1 MKKRKLIIGLLIW
14 LISLPSFA
22 EVYEGTC
29 GGQVRYSL
37 DTGTSVLTLTGEG
50 RIIALPWDNHKKSIK
65 KIVADDEIE
74 FPFNNWLLGCDSIIS
89 PQYNGRT
96 FIYMPRNYKEGAW
109 YNYTVPVGIK
119 EIAPFA
125 FSGCNRLQSVGVV
138 WGCEKIGQ
146 NAFLNCKGLSKVS
159 LPIALVEI
167 GNYAFYNCTALAAIK
182 MPNTITKEVPYD
194 CFHGC
199 TSLINGVYND
209 HCFYY
214 LPPNVTGDFE
224 IPGSPERIASY
235 AFQNGQISSVKIPSS
250 VKVIGESAFSRC
262 SNLVNIVL
270 PDGLQT
276 IQRSAFSDCPSLL
289 EVSIPEGVDSI
300 PEYVFNNC
308 KSLSTVAL
316 PDQLEY
322 IGNDAFCDC
331 ENLRQINFPDAVK
344 EVGTHA
350 FTRCDKLLE
359 PLYNR
364 TIFAKLPVG
373 YQGNYA
379 ISDGIT
385 IIASS
390 AFFNC
395 QGLTGLDIPNSVNRI
410 GIGAF
415 YSCQGLT
422 TVNIP
427 DGVKQIDAGAF
438 SDCSNLIQV
447 DLPDGITYLSD
458 ELFYN
463 CTNLQNASIPG
474 QTTHIGNRAFQGC
487 AAIVEAKIPSS
498 VGYIGDEAFADCTAL
513 SGVILPEK
521 VDTIGVNIFGKCT
534 NLNTTLVIGKTF
546 IKCPYTARSFVVPEG
561 IEQIASY
568 AFQNCEEL
576 YKVQL
581 PQSVESIGEHAF
593 EWCASLYEM
602 DLPEKIDTIGQ
613 YAFNGC
619 ESLGSIH
626 VPETVRFIAP
636 YTFIGC
642 AKLSDVQLP
651 KQLVGIGNCAFSNCK
666 SLLNIVFPESL
677 SMLGS
682 SVFEGCAQLSSV
694 TLPGQIKDL
703 ESGIFINCVGL
714 KSITLPEHLVSIG
727 SSTFKGCSSLVEMDI
742 PVSVTSIGGSAFE
755 SCTNLKSIILPASM
769 TSIGGSAFKS
779 CTGLESIVLP
789 DFITSIYYATFM
801 DCVKLSR
808 VSLPNNLKT
817 LGEDVFFGCSSLSD
831 IHIPAA
837 LIDISIYAFNRCA
850 SLASISVENGN
861 PNYSSYYGL
870 LCDKEQTQVII
881 APIGIVDV
889 VIPPTVKELTNLSK
903 YGFLSECTRIRSL
916 ALPFIG
922 KTKNS
927 TGKEGFLGY
936 IFDSWGSYAGQ
947 RTETDSSGK
956 KWTISKYESKIPLT
970 LKKLTLY
977 CDTLYTQQLS
987 YAKVISSYNKEEY
1000 VTSGLDQLDTLI
1012 VYADTDIDTKLIK
1025 KFKSLKHLELN
1036 HVKTMEEGFLA
1047 ELTNLE
1053 SLTLPYA
1060 GVGSITTAGN
1070 FGALFS
1076 TVTNSE
1082 MRRVVQKLED
1092 GTSQTYYLPIGL
1104 QSLVLTEGCETLPY
1118 GAFYGCY
1125 PLKNITL
1132 PSTLYMVSE
1141 ETFYGCAGLTDI
1153 YCKGASPA
1161 SAFSN
1166 SFEGVRTGTCKLHVP
1181 HSASEVYKRSTGWK
1195 SFFYI
1200 EEEAP
1205 ITIAVTK
1212 NIENAGV
1219 IYGMNEYQLGETA
1232 ELKAVAHSGYIF
1244 SAWTEDGI
1252 VMSEEE
1258 TYMFVVKGNR
1268 NLVAVFIPV
1277 NDKNGVEIDAGS
1289 SEVYFTWEAEEDAAY
1304 YQLNVYRDM
1313 ERTELTGSLLFD
1325 AKGNPIRKRSIMLNA
1340 TIDGLEAST
1349 EYYYSMTAYDEA
1361 DQVISQYAGTFKTK
1375 NTVGVED
1382 VLQGQ
1387 DEVTVRAATGYVMVT
1402 GAVGNVISVFTLSG
1416 QLLIQETAE
1425 SDMEEITL
1433 GKGFYLVKVESRSYK
1448 IVVK

>member
-37 DTGTSVLTLTGEG
+37 DTGTGVLTLTGEG

-300 PEYVFNNC
+300 PEYVF
-308 KSLSTVAL
+308 S
-316 PDQLEY
+316 
-322 IGNDAFCDC
+322 
-331 ENLRQINFPDAVK
+331 
-344 EVGTHA
+344 
-350 FTRCDKLLE
+350 
-359 PLYNR
+359 
-364 TIFAKLPVG
+364 
-373 YQGNYA
+373 
-379 ISDGIT
+379 
-385 IIASS
+385 
-390 AFFNC
+390 
-395 QGLTGLDIPNSVNRI
+395 
-410 GIGAF
+410 
-415 YSCQGLT
+415 
-422 TVNIP
+422 
-427 DGVKQIDAGAF
+427 
-438 SDCSNLIQV
+438 
-447 DLPDGITYLSD
+447 
-458 ELFYN
+458 
-463 CTNLQNASIPG
+463 
-474 QTTHIGNRAFQGC
+474 
-487 AAIVEAKIPSS
+487 
-498 VGYIGDEAFADCTAL
+498 
-513 SGVILPEK
+513 
-521 VDTIGVNIFGKCT
+521 
-534 NLNTTLVIGKTF
+534 
-546 IKCPYTARSFVVPEG
+546 
-561 IEQIASY
+561 
-568 AFQNCEEL
+568 
-576 YKVQL
+576 
-581 PQSVESIGEHAF
+581 
-593 EWCASLYEM
+593 
-602 DLPEKIDTIGQ
+602 
-613 YAFNGC
+613 
-619 ESLGSIH
+619 
-626 VPETVRFIAP
+626 
-636 YTFIGC
+636 
-642 AKLSDVQLP
+642 
-651 KQLVGIGNCAFSNCK
+651 
-666 SLLNIVFPESL
+666 
-677 SMLGS
+677 
-682 SVFEGCAQLSSV
+682 
-694 TLPGQIKDL
+694 
-703 ESGIFINCVGL
+703 
-714 KSITLPEHLVSIG
+714 
-727 SSTFKGCSSLVEMDI
+727 GCSSLVEMDI